1 MKKFLKIFIN
11 EKNKCL
17 TKIRGL
23 IKIIKFTI
31 SFDFS
36 NPSIKPV
43 LSQVPLLKKI
53 KFLLN
58 YYK

>member
-36 NPSIKPV
+36 NTLVKSV
-43 LSQVPLLKKI
+43 LSQVPPTVFLTLKS
-53 KFLLN
+53 
-58 YYK
+58 